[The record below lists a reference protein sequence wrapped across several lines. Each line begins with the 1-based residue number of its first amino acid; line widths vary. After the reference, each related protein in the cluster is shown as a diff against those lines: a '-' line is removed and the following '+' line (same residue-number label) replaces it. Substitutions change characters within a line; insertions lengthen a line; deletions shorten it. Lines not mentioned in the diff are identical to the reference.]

1 MARKITRG
9 KYRGG
14 SHGLGGDCQEDHQLR
29 HREAEKAIKA
39 ERVRNRQARQIR
51 GAWYSSAVGYIFA
64 QGKVACAFSGIMM
77 DTGGDTGQSPLSGG
91 PSMRTVHQQER

>member
-1 MARKITRG
+1 MVLEVTARKIIDSDIARRKRPSRQSG
-9 KYRGG
+9 
-14 SHGLGGDCQEDHQLR
+14 
-29 HREAEKAIKA
+29 
-39 ERVRNRQARQIR
+39 VRNRQARQIR

-64 QGKVACAFSGIMM
+64 QGKVACAFSQIMM